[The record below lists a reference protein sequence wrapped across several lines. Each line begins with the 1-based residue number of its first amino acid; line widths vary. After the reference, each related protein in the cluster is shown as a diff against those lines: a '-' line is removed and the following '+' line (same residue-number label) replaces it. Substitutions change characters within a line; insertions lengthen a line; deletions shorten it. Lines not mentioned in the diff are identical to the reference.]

1 MRLGNHVKKNEDNWY
16 DKSKK
21 KLKASIRYKMK
32 RIYVGILDSLD
43 KERADGKIE
52 EATFRKLR
60 SKILNMGNDQIR
72 NIESEL
78 DNQYNIEFLNYH
90 IDFKI
95 IPE

>member
-1 MRLGNHVKKNEDNWY
+1 MRLGKHIEHKRDNWH

-21 KLKASIRYKMK
+21 KLKASIRYRMK

-43 KERADGKIE
+43 KERADGKLD
-52 EATFRKLR
+52 EATFKKIR

-72 NIESEL
+72 NMESEL

>member
-1 MRLGNHVKKNEDNWY
+1 MRLGKHIEHKRDNWH

-21 KLKASIRYKMK
+21 KLKASIRHKMK

-43 KERADGKIE
+43 KERADGKLDE
-52 EATFRKLR
+52 STFKKLR

-72 NIESEL
+72 NMESEL

>member
-1 MRLGNHVKKNEDNWY
+1 MRLGKHVEHNTTNWF

-21 KLKASIRYKMK
+21 KLKAGIRYRMK
-32 RIYVGILDSLD
+32 RIYVGLLDSLD
-43 KERADGKIE
+43 KERADGKLSE
-52 EATFRKLR
+52 ETFRKLR

-72 NIESEL
+72 NMEMEL

>member
-1 MRLGNHVKKNEDNWY
+1 MRLGKHIDKKENNWF

-21 KLKASIRYKMK
+21 KLKASIRHKMK
-32 RIYVGILDSLD
+32 RIYVGVLDSLD
-43 KERADGKIE
+43 KERADGKMDD
-52 EATFRKLR
+52 ATFRKLR

-72 NIESEL
+72 NMESEL

-95 IPE
+95 IPK

>member
-1 MRLGNHVKKNEDNWY
+1 MRLGKHIEKKRDNWHE
-16 DKSKK
+16 KSNK

-43 KERADGKIE
+43 KERADGKIDD
-52 EATFRKLR
+52 ATFRKLR
-60 SKILNMGNDQIR
+60 SKALNMGNDQIR
-72 NIESEL
+72 NMEMEL
-78 DNQYNIEFLNYH
+78 DNQYNVEFLNYH